1 VSQVPLIRSLAI
13 AASPAHPPNL
23 AYRAR
28 KPRSLLRCTKTK
40 RRAAIDVAAAAP
52 RVFPSGSPSW
62 PAKTSFTIGRTSRA
76 VETGFVERPV
86 AEECLRADRPFDVK
100 AVLPLTQKSLLAVS
114 NRPSIALRGGGDP
127 PAPVAVGKR
136 PLAGVACDYTYR
148 S

>member
-1 VSQVPLIRSLAI
+1 MREDQ
-13 AASPAHPPNL
+13 ASRRHRRRGC
-23 AYRAR
+23 RA
-28 KPRSLLRCTKTK
+28 
-40 RRAAIDVAAAAP
+40 
-52 RVFPSGSPSW
+52 PSFSV
-62 PAKTSFTIGRTSRA
+62 SFTIGRTSRA

-127 PAPVAVGKR
+127 PGPVAVGKR